1 LQNLQGKI
9 LVRGLQYAQAVVVD
23 QPLTG
28 HFGYLYS
35 WYAFKAP
42 EIDSEFFHDKTV
54 DNWSLGAALYMLLT
68 SLPPFRGDGV
78 DLITNKHCGN
88 VVFDTVVSSKASQ
101 RLVRAL
107 LVPDPKKRLSIE
119 QILNSEWMIE
129 ADSVL
134 ESYDLSLAQALLQDF
149 YS

>member
-1 LQNLQGKI
+1 M
-9 LVRGLQYAQAVVVD
+9 RGLQYAQEINDD

-42 EIDSEFFHDKTV
+42 EIDSELFHDKTV

-68 SLPPFRGDGV
+68 ALPPFRGDGV
-78 DLITNKHCGN
+78 DLITHKHRGE
-88 VVFDTVVSSKASQ
+88 VVFDIVVTSRASQ
-101 RLVRAL
+101 SLVRAL
-107 LVPDPKKRLSIE
+107 LHPNPRERMTIDQV
-119 QILNSEWMIE
+119 LNSRWMTM

-134 ESYDLSLAQALLQDF
+134 VQHDLSLTKSSLEVF
-149 YS
+149 